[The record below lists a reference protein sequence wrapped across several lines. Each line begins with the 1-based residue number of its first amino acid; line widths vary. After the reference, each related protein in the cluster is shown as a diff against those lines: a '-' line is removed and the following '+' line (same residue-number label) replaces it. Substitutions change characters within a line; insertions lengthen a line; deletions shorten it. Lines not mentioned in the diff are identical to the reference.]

1 MRGSL
6 RFGSSVE
13 VTYGFYITA
22 TSSTY
27 LLSQKSSITD
37 VWLDFKHASVLCDS
51 FQKYLQAQRE
61 VTF

>member
-13 VTYGFYITA
+13 ATYGFYITA

-27 LLSQKSSITD
+27 LLSQKAPSQTFGWILNTRLYY
-37 VWLDFKHASVLCDS
+37 VIPFKNIYRL
-51 FQKYLQAQRE
+51 RE
-61 VTF
+61 K